1 MIGLAA
7 ANRLLAAVDALRVA
21 HRGEG
26 GRAMSFYFSADPAD
40 PREPARLCVSL
51 PLE

>member
-7 ANRLLAAVDALRVA
+7 ANRLLAAVDALRIA
-21 HRGEG
+21 HRAESS
-26 GRAMSFYFSADPAD
+26 RVMSFYISADPAD

-51 PLE
+51 PLK